1 MKFVVYRDQI
11 YIIKIFALI
20 LLPPNFRA
28 RQFYEIMPKLHSC
41 IKIVLICTG

>member
-20 LLPPNFRA
+20 LLPP
-28 RQFYEIMPKLHSC
+28 QFQGWTILGNYD
-41 IKIVLICTG
+41 

>member
-20 LLPPNFRA
+20 LLPPISGLDNF
-28 RQFYEIMPKLHSC
+28 MKL
-41 IKIVLICTG
+41 